1 MVAIMYRIMFK
12 EKTYLGY
19 CPLPNPFIYVNYI
32 INMFKLFIMYRI
44 L

>member
-19 CPLPNPFIYVNYI
+19 CLLPDPLMYVYTI
-32 INMFKLFIMYRI
+32 KYV
-44 L
+44 